1 MPRQRRIQRYGQSA
15 AWPTKWVIASALLVC
30 LPALVHAQSRA
41 IRQCT
46 IRSDAA
52 SIAFNEFRIPR
63 DAVVGAAL
71 SEVVTTA
78 AQVTCPANPADYG
91 GPSTGGPGFYLQL
104 FPNLRI
110 APGMTGVWAT
120 GTQGVGVRVISLDFR
135 NSVVSSV
142 GSGSKTDFGPRVA
155 RWAPYTGTYRFSYQ
169 LIKTGQVVGMGH
181 ISTGNMFAL
190 RSHNIPANV
199 VSAPQAQVFLRDSAF
214 NALTCR
220 VTTPTV
226 DVPLGNVNVSGLRTH
241 GASAGRTA
249 FFIGLQCDAGA
260 NVHITLTDA
269 TQPANR
275 TDLLTLASASTARGV
290 RIRIRNPDDNPV
302 RFGPDSPVAG
312 NTNQWLVGAGDA
324 TDRIPLS
331 AEYVASGTVSPG
343 TVRALA
349 TFTMSYQ

>member
-1 MPRQRRIQRYGQSA
+1 MISVMPHPHRSPCLGR
-15 AWPTKWVIASALLVC
+15 VIASGLLAC
-30 LPALVHAQSRA
+30 LPAIVHAQDRPV
-41 IRQCT
+41 RQCT
-46 IRSDAA
+46 IQSDAA
-52 SIAFNEFRIPR
+52 SIAFNGFSIPR
-63 DAVVGAAL
+63 DAVVGTAL

-91 GPSTGGPGFYLQL
+91 GPSVGGPGFYLQL
-104 FPNLRI
+104 FPSLRL
-110 APGMTGVWAT
+110 ATGVTGVWAT
-120 GTQGVGVRVISLDFR
+120 GTQGVGVRVISVDFR
-135 NSVVSSV
+135 NAVVSSV
-142 GSGSKTDFGPRVA
+142 GTGSKTDFGPRVA
-155 RWAPYTGTYRFSYQ
+155 RSAPYTGTYRFSYQ
-169 LIKTGQVVGMGH
+169 LIKTGQIVGTGH

-199 VSAPQAQVFLRDSAF
+199 TSAAQAQVFLRDSAF

-220 VTTPTV
+220 VTTPSV
-226 DVPLGNVNVSGLRTH
+226 DVPLRNVNVTELRTR
-241 GASAGRTA
+241 GDSAGRTN
-249 FFIGLQCDAGA
+249 FLIGLQCDAGS

-269 TQPANR
+269 TRPANR
-275 TDLLTLASASTARGV
+275 TNLLTLTSASTARGV

-312 NTNQWLVGAGDA
+312 NTNQWRVGASDA
-324 TDRIPLS
+324 TDSIAMS